1 MTTLKEHTVQM
12 AAIQWLQALGYTYQE
27 GSTLPRDTK
36 KVVLENELRAFLQR
50 TYTGVPASA
59 LEEALQSFTQ
69 LQSLDTANRNRE
81 FHLKL
86 SQGISIAW
94 KDAQEKEHATH
105 FYPINFQNPAAN
117 SFICADE
124 VAIVGKNSRRADL
137 VIFIN
142 GLPLVV
148 FEFKNPFD
156 AEVGIDNAHNQIR
169 NYVLDIPQLF
179 DFNAL
184 CVISDGL
191 EAEHGMYSSALEWFA
206 PWKSIDGEH
215 VVNGTNSEASAPLS
229 LRKAPYNLPGSAD
242 TERSRSDQSDL
253 QLETLLNGLFP
264 KATLL
269 NYIRHFIFHENHNGK
284 IIKKGA
290 KYHQYYGITRAA
302 DSAVRNLK
310 PHGDGRLGVIWH
322 TQGSGKSISMAMLT
336 GILRQLPEL
345 KNPTIVIQVDRS
357 DLDQQLYENFVLAK
371 DLVGDVQHAETT
383 DELRALLSTDG
394 GGVVFTTI
402 EKFRLKTTHDRTLS
416 ALTERSRSGAEGW
429 GDGTQDTERSRSDHE
444 IKEITHPVLSER
456 FNLIVMADEAHRTQY
471 GFKSGGFAQN
481 IRRAL
486 PNASFIGFTGT
497 PVDSKNADTA
507 QVFGKT
513 IHTYDIK
520 QAVEDG
526 ATVPIN
532 YEPKMVPLNIKA
544 EFTEELEEISESEE
558 TDRKGVWA
566 AIEDAAG
573 SNDRVAKVASDIL
586 EHFKKRTAS
595 LDGKAM
601 VVCMS
606 RRNCVKMYDALA
618 VLEGC
623 PEIAVIMTSNPGKDP
638 EAWNQHMRTKDS
650 MEAVKKRFR
659 DPEDPLKMVIVR
671 DMWLTGFD
679 APCAHTM
686 YIDKIMKGH
695 NLMQAIARVNRVF
708 EGKTNGLVVDFIGIS
723 GLLAAATKKY
733 TGEGG
738 KGKPTIDIDE
748 VVELCLAQLE
758 ATKALMQPFTVQ
770 QVVEMKETE
779 RFTWFQAQLNL
790 LMSSDAITDNF
801 LREERKLTE
810 LVAMCSSDPRIWD
823 IQEEVSII
831 QKFRERIRKIKYP
844 PGPQRQ
850 ENQRIKDL
858 ISKSLESHNIV
869 DLAAMYDLDNIDI
882 SIIDDRFQAIVKEK
896 GEENIKVELLRRI
909 INDELKVRMNKNI
922 HRMTNL
928 KIELEKVLGK
938 YHQNSLDSIAAIKH
952 LLDIA
957 AEFKNDDKRTQEL
970 GLTED
975 ELAFY
980 DLLSANEHLM
990 NEAGPIQD
998 LVHTV
1003 VASVKKNLQLDWT
1016 KKEDAKAAIRLAV
1029 KKELRGKVPFSEL
1042 DKILKEVIEQAE
1054 GQYGQWPMVG

>member
-1 MTTLKEHTVQM
+1 MSTLAEHTVQK
-12 AAIQWLQALGYTYQE
+12 AAIQWLQDLGYQYKE
-27 GSTLPRDTK
+27 ANALDRDLK
-36 KVVLENELRAFLQR
+36 KVVLVNELRGFLKR
-50 TYTGVPASA
+50 TYAELPASA
-59 LEEALQSFTQ
+59 IEEALVAFTQ
-69 LQSLDTANRNRE
+69 HNGLDTAHRNRE
-81 FHLKL
+81 VHLKMT
-86 SQGISIAW
+86 QGISISW
-94 KDAQEKEHATH
+94 KDAAEKEHAKH
-105 FYPINFQNPAAN
+105 VYPFNYDQPEAN
-117 SFICADE
+117 SFWCAEE
-124 VAIVGKNSRRADL
+124 VSITGKNNRRPDL
-137 VIFIN
+137 LIFIN
-142 GLPLVV
+142 GLPVVV

-156 AEVGIDNAHNQIR
+156 AQVGIDNAHRQIS

-179 DFNAL
+179 DYNAF

-191 EAEHGMYSSALEWFA
+191 ECKHGIYSAAQEWFA
-206 PWKSIDGEH
+206 PWKSEDGQTIINAE
-215 VVNGTNSEASAPLS
+215 
-229 LRKAPYNLPGSAD
+229 
-242 TERSRSDQSDL
+242 DL
-253 QLETLLNGLFP
+253 QLETMLNGLFP

-269 NYIRHFIFHENHNGK
+269 NYLRHFIFHEDHNGK

-290 KYHQYYGITRAA
+290 KYHQYWGITKAA
-302 DSAVRNLK
+302 KSAVQNIK
-310 PHGDGRLGVIWH
+310 PKGDGRLGVIWH

-336 GILRQLPEL
+336 GILRQLPEM

-357 DLDQQLYENFVLAK
+357 DLDQQLYENFILAK
-371 DLVGDVQHAETT
+371 DLVGEINHATNT
-383 DELRALLSTDG
+383 DQLRALLSTDG
-394 GGVVFTTI
+394 GGVIFTTI
-402 EKFRLKTTHDRTLS
+402 EKFRLKDHIELGRNV
-416 ALTERSRSGAEGW
+416 A
-429 GDGTQDTERSRSDHE
+429 DG
-444 IKEITHPVLSER
+444 KEIEHPVLSER

-497 PVDSKNADTA
+497 PVDSKNADTT

-544 EFTEELEEISESEE
+544 EFADELEEVTEDEE

-566 AIEDAAG
+566 AVEDAAG
-573 SNDRVAKVASDIL
+573 AKDRVAKVATDIL

-601 VVCMS
+601 IVCMS
-606 RRNCVKMYDALA
+606 RRNCVKMYDALTA
-618 VLEGC
+618 IDGC
-623 PEIAVIMTSNPGKDP
+623 PEVAVIMTSNPGKDP
-638 EAWNQHMRTKDS
+638 AEWNAHMRTS
-650 MEAVKKRFR
+650 QNMEAIKKRFR

-686 YIDKIMKGH
+686 YVDKIMKGH

-733 TGEGG
+733 TGGGG

-748 VVELCLAQLE
+748 VVDLCLAQLE
-758 ATKALMQPFTVQ
+758 ATKSLMQPFTVQ
-770 QVVEMKETE
+770 QVVDMKETE
-779 RFTWFQAQLNL
+779 VFAWFTAQLNL
-790 LMSSDAITDNF
+790 LMASDTTTDSF
-801 LREERKLTE
+801 LHEERKLTE

-823 IQEEVSII
+823 IQEEVAII
-831 QKFRERIRKIKYP
+831 QKFRERIRKIKFP

-850 ENQRIKDL
+850 KNERIKDL
-858 ISKSLESHNIV
+858 ISKSLESQNIV
-869 DLAAMYDLDNIDI
+869 DLAAMYDLDKIDI
-882 SIIDDRFQAIVKEK
+882 SIIDDRFQAMVQEK

-909 INDELKVRMNKNI
+909 INDELKVRMLKNI
-922 HRMTNL
+922 RKMTNL
-928 KIELEKVLGK
+928 KVELEKVLGQ
-938 YHQNSLDSIAAIKH
+938 YHKNSLDSIAAIKH
-952 LLDIA
+952 LIDIA
-957 AEFKNDDKRTQEL
+957 NEFKNDDKRTQEL

-980 DLLSANEHLM
+980 DLLTANQHLI
-990 NEAGPIQD
+990 NQTGPIQD

-1003 VASVKKNLQLDWT
+1003 VDSVKKNLQLDWT
-1016 KKEDAKAAIRLAV
+1016 KKENAKAAIRLAV

-1054 GQYGQWPMVG
+1054 GQYSDWPMVG